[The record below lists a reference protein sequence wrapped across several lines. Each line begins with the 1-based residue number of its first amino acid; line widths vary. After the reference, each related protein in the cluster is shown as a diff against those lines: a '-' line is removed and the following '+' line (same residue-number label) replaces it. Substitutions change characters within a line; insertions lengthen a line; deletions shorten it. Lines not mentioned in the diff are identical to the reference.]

1 VEHLLRDLR
10 YALRTLARTP
20 GFVAVTLLTVMLG
33 IGANLA
39 IFTVVHAV
47 LLRPLPIEDPDRV
60 VRIFDDFTGTGARN
74 VGLSVPEMQD
84 IEQAGVFS
92 QVSGI
97 WAFSLALGG
106 AGDVQRVEM
115 LGTSPNYFELL
126 GVKPALGTTYT
137 QKDRVPGF
145 IDGVV
150 ISDALWRRQFGA
162 DPNVL
167 GKRIRA
173 DMDPYTIIGVMP
185 PGFRHPGPTSS
196 GSDIDIWAGAGFM
209 GNPFASPPVR
219 ARRMLPG
226 AIGRLKTG
234 VTIEQAQAKLSALA
248 TTLSQTYPDDYPKD
262 LGWQIRVES
271 IQTALTGNVRST
283 LGMLL
288 VAVGFVLLIVCVNI
302 ASLLLARSSARS
314 REFAIRQAIGASGS
328 RLARQVI
335 TESLLLS
342 VTGGLLALGVLWGAS
357 TALVAMIPADIPRT
371 AEIHA
376 DWRVALAAVALSIV
390 TGLLFGVAPAVQ
402 ASKIDL
408 VSGIKDGGGRG
419 AGQGRRHHRFRA
431 ALVVA
436 EVALSVVLLAGAG
449 LLIRSFANT
458 VGANPGLDPKNLIAA
473 QIWVPVPNNPQMNPY
488 RTLPART
495 ALVASLESRLS
506 VIPGVEYAALGTLSA
521 LPARNAATNP
531 GRFALPDE
539 PTTQE
544 QNRAAQFAAVSSNY
558 FNALGAPIRRGR
570 SFTVHDDST
579 TTFVAIVN
587 EAFVRRFSPN
597 KNPIGRTI
605 RIGRA
610 PQTRD
615 AKIVGVSPD
624 IHNDR
629 LDVPPEPQIYFPI
642 LQNPV
647 TNLAVLLRTVLD
659 VKTARTR
666 LERAVR
672 DVDAELPVFNVRTV
686 ADMMS
691 ASIAR
696 RRFSLFLMTAF
707 AASAL
712 LLAALGIYGVVA
724 FSVNQR
730 HQEFGVRAALGA
742 MPREILAVA
751 VRPGLTLAAA
761 GAGAGL
767 VVAFIATQLM
777 AAMLFGVEATDPVTF
792 IGVPIVLLFV
802 AGIACLV
809 PGRRATKVPAIR
821 ALRGEG

>member
-1 VEHLLRDLR
+1 MELLLRDIR

-20 GFVAVTLLTVMLG
+20 GFVAVTLLTLMLG

-47 LLRPLPIEDPDRV
+47 LLRPLPITDPDRV

-84 IEQAGVFS
+84 IEASGVFS

-106 AGDVQRVEM
+106 AGQVQRVEM
-115 LGTSPNYFELL
+115 LGTSANYFELL

-137 QKDRVPGF
+137 QKDWVPGF

-150 ISDALWRRQFGA
+150 ISDGLWRRQFGA

-167 GKRIRA
+167 GTRIRA

-185 PGFRHPGPTSS
+185 PDFRHPGPSSS
-196 GSDIDIWAGAGFM
+196 GSDIDMWAGAGFM
-209 GNPFASPPVR
+209 GNPFPSPPVR

-226 AIGRLKTG
+226 VIGRLKPG
-234 VTIEQAQAKLSALA
+234 VTVEQAQAKLSALA
-248 TTLSQTYPDDYPKD
+248 TTLSQTYPDYPQD
-262 LGWQIRVES
+262 LGWKIRVES
-271 IQTALTGNVRST
+271 IQDALTGNVRST

-288 VAVGFVLLIVCVNI
+288 VAVGFVLLIVCVNV
-302 ASLLLARSSARS
+302 ASLLLARSSART
-314 REFAIRQAIGASGS
+314 REFAIRQAIGASGA

-335 TESLLLS
+335 TESLVLS
-342 VTGGLLALGVLWGAS
+342 VTGGVLALGVLWGAS

-371 AEIHA
+371 AEIHV
-376 DWRVALAAVALSIV
+376 DWRVAFAAVVLSIV

-402 ASKIDL
+402 ASKVEL
-408 VSGIKDGGGRG
+408 VSGLKDGGGRG

-436 EVALSVVLLAGAG
+436 EAALSVVLLAGAG

-458 VGANPGLDPKNLIAA
+458 VSANPGLDPKNLIAA
-473 QIWVPVPNNPQMNPY
+473 QIWVPVPNNPEMNPY
-488 RTLPART
+488 RSLPART
-495 ALVASLESRLS
+495 ALVVSLESRLS
-506 VIPGVEYAALGTLSA
+506 VIPGVQHAALGTLSA
-521 LPARNAATNP
+521 LPSRNAATNP
-531 GRFALPDE
+531 QRFTLPDE

-544 QNRAAQFAAVSSNY
+544 QNRAAQFAAVSPSY
-558 FNALGAPIRRGR
+558 FDALGAPIRKGR
-570 SFTVHDDST
+570 AFTVHDDST
-579 TTFVAIVN
+579 TTLVAIVN
-587 EAFVRRFSPN
+587 EAFVRRLSPD
-597 KNPIGRTI
+597 KDPIGRTI

-615 AKIVGVSPD
+615 AQIVGVSAD

-629 LDVPPEPQIYFPI
+629 LDAPPEPQIYFPI
-642 LQNPV
+642 FQNPV
-647 TNLAVLLRTVLD
+647 TNLAVLLRTPLD
-659 VKTARTR
+659 VQSVRTR

-672 DVDAELPVFNVRTV
+672 EVDAELPVFNVRAV

-696 RRFSLFLMTAF
+696 RRFSLFLMTTF

-724 FSVNQR
+724 FSVSQR

-751 VRPGLTLAAA
+751 VKPGIVLAAA
-761 GAGAGL
+761 GAASGL
-767 VVAFIATQLM
+767 VLAFIATRLM
-777 AAMLFGVEATDPVTF
+777 AAMLVGVGATDPVTF
-792 IGVPIVLLFV
+792 IVVPIVLLLV
-802 AGIACLV
+802 AAIACLV
-809 PGRRATKVPAIR
+809 PGRRAAKVPPIR

>member
-1 VEHLLRDLR
+1 MELLLRDLR

-20 GFVAVTLLTVMLG
+20 GFVAVTLLTLMLG

-39 IFTVVHAV
+39 IFTVVDAV
-47 LLRPLPIEDPDRV
+47 ILRPLPITDPDRV

-84 IEQAGVFS
+84 IEASNAFS

-97 WAFSLALGG
+97 WPVSVALGG
-106 AGDVQRVEM
+106 AGEVQRVE
-115 LGTSPNYFELL
+115 LLATSPNYFELL

-137 QKDRVPGF
+137 QKDWVPGF

-185 PGFRHPGPTSS
+185 PDFRHPGPTSS
-196 GSDIDIWAGAGFM
+196 GSDIDIWAGAGFT

-226 AIGRLKTG
+226 AIGRLRPG

-248 TTLSQTYPDDYPKD
+248 TTLSQTYPDYPQD
-262 LGWQIRVES
+262 LGWKIRVES

-283 LGMLL
+283 LGILL

-314 REFAIRQAIGASGS
+314 REFAIRQAIGASAS

-335 TESLLLS
+335 TESLILS
-342 VTGGLLALGVLWGAS
+342 VTGGLLAFGVLWGAS
-357 TALVAMIPADIPRT
+357 TALVAMIPADIPRS

-376 DWRVALAAVALSIV
+376 DWRVTFAAVALSIV

-402 ASKIDL
+402 ASKVDL
-408 VSGIKDGGGRG
+408 VSGLKDGGGRG

-473 QIWVPVPNNPQMNPY
+473 QIWVPVPNNPEMNAY
-488 RTLPART
+488 RTVPART
-495 ALVASLESRLS
+495 AFVASLESRLS
-506 VIPGVEYAALGTLSA
+506 VIPGVEYAALGTLST

-531 GRFALPDE
+531 GRFTLPDE
-539 PTTQE
+539 PTTEE
-544 QNRAAQFAAVSSNY
+544 QNKAAQFGAVSPNY
-558 FNALGAPIRRGR
+558 FNALGAPIRMGR
-570 SFTVHDDST
+570 AFTVHDDST
-579 TTFVAIVN
+579 RSLVAIVN
-587 EAFVRRFSPN
+587 EAFVRRLSPN
-597 KNPIGRTI
+597 KDPIGRII

-615 AKIVGVSPD
+615 AQIVGVSAD

-647 TNLAVLLRTVLD
+647 TNLAVLLRTPLD
-659 VKTARTR
+659 VKSARTR

-672 DVDAELPVFNVRTV
+672 DVDAEVPVFNVRTV

-696 RRFSLFLMTAF
+696 RRFSLSLMTAF
-707 AASAL
+707 ATSAL
-712 LLAALGIYGVVA
+712 LLAALGIYGVVS
-724 FSVNQR
+724 FSVSQR

-767 VVAFIATQLM
+767 FAAFITTRLM
-777 AAMLFGVEATDPVTF
+777 AAMLFGVGATDPVTF
-792 IGVPIVLLFV
+792 IAVPIVLLLV
-802 AGIACLV
+802 AGVACLV
-809 PGRRATKVPAIR
+809 PGRKATKVPPIS
-821 ALRGEG
+821 ALRAEA